1 MELPSQPDDPD
12 PLPGFSSEE
21 IPVLHAYIVD
31 QEQQLSSW
39 ETYARSLETEECRFC
54 REECLCVKSE
64 EAIAARQI
72 ERYQLQIRLAR
83 FALHRRDNG
92 VY

>member
-1 MELPSQPDDPD
+1 MELPSQSEDPD
-12 PLPGFSSEE
+12 PLPGFSQEE
-21 IPVLHAYIVD
+21 ISAVQAYIID

-39 ETYARSLETEECRFC
+39 QTYARALETEDCRFC
-54 REECLCVKSE
+54 REECLCIKSE

-83 FALHRRDNG
+83 FALRHHDNG